1 MKPDQ
6 SNNVSCRKNWPG
18 LTSRNTLIIRVD
30 RCDFGIKSTP
40 VVYSGR
46 TFFPKR
52 EAHITVLG
60 SDLGAHLQQQFTN
73 NRLVERQVKQAFE
86 STDWCYTKTHDL
98 RHLVRE
104 NNDLPGLDKTEES
117 IIMLLEM
124 GGMAEFYTKLKRLGL
139 IHNDHPVPPPH
150 VTLYT
155 RNCDLGIGVHSETE
169 LIKLTSEHIDKPV
182 S

>member
-6 SNNVSCRKNWPG
+6 SNNVSSTKNWPG
-18 LTSRNTLIIRVD
+18 LTSLNTLIIRVD
-30 RCDFGIKSTP
+30 KCDFGIKSTP
-40 VVYSGR
+40 IEYSGR

-60 SDLGAHLQQQFTN
+60 SDLGTHLQQQFTN
-73 NRLVERQVKQAFE
+73 NRLVEQQVKQAFE

-98 RHLVRE
+98 RHLVRQ
-104 NNDLPGLDKTEES
+104 NNDRPGLEKTEES
-117 IIMLLEM
+117 IIMRLEM
-124 GGMAEFYTKLKRLGL
+124 GGMAVFYTKLKRLGL
-139 IHNDHPVPPPH
+139 IHKDHPVPPPH

-155 RNCDLGIGVHSETE
+155 RNCDLGIGLHSETE

-182 S
+182 